1 MQPSPQAPIFISI
14 PLTSI
19 GLANFFLLS
28 VFCVQNDAWKS
39 DFYML
44 NSAFQKFI
52 DKWED
57 AYIVTMFN
65 ALTKLSP
72 CITGETNR
80 ISFALEK
87 TQTMIAHHLGKLAS
101 V

>member
-19 GLANFFLLS
+19 GLAYFCLLS
-28 VFCVQNDAWKS
+28 VFCFQSNSWKS
-39 DFYML
+39 DLYML

-65 ALTKLSP
+65 ALTKFSP
-72 CITGETNR
+72 CITNR
-80 ISFALEK
+80 ISFALEN
-87 TQTMIAHHLGKLAS
+87 TQTMIAHDLGKLAS